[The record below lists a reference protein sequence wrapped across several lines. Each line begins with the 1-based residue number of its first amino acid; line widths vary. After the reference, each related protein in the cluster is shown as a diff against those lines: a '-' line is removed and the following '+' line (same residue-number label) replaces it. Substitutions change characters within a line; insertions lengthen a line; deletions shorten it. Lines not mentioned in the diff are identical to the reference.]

1 MSQWEWSVNTGNP
14 AQDQAMIAHHR
25 QQAAAQGM
33 QLDVQPS
40 PAGGFTLRAVQAGAP
55 GQQGFAPPPQQQGFA
70 APQQQAY
77 GAPAQQAY
85 GAPQQPYGAPQQ
97 QAYGAQPQGA
107 YGAPQGYGAP
117 AQAAAQPYV
126 PPPVQTPMGAAVAGG
141 VVAMGPG
148 ATADAGAMPLGEA
161 RVRYLRKV
169 YGLLTGAA
177 FVAILVGMLVTE
189 LSPTVKMKD
198 PYGHVV
204 AVPVL
209 VSILLGAPVLQYALF
224 GVLFVATIVASWMSK
239 VKYLNVVALMGVAAL
254 MGLDMAP
261 MVFIAQ
267 WKAAMGTTISTTPVT
282 STFIMVGLIFTSITG
297 YIFVT
302 RKDFSY
308 LGAALTMGFFVI
320 FGAGILAIFL
330 KSDIFSLA
338 VASAGAV
345 FSGVF
350 LLYVT
355 SYIFRN
361 SEMDDPVGD
370 ALALLVQLRNLFMF
384 LLRIFMSRD

>member
-1 MSQWEWSVNTGNP
+1 MSQWEWSVNTGNA
-14 AQDQAMIAHHR
+14 AQDQALIAQYR

-40 PAGGFTLRAVQAGAP
+40 PVGGWTIRAMQGGAP
-55 GQQGFAPPPQQQGFA
+55 PAAQGFAPPPQQQGFA
-70 APQQQAY
+70 PPQQAY
-77 GAPAQQAY
+77 GAPPQQGFAPPQQAY

-97 QAYGAQPQGA
+97 AYGAQQP
-107 YGAPQGYGAP
+107 YGAP
-117 AQAAAQPYV
+117 AQPAQPYV
-126 PPPVQTPMGAAVAGG
+126 PPPVQAPMAAMAGG
-141 VVAMGPG
+141 VAVMAPG
-148 ATADAGAMPLGEA
+148 ESAVGAPAMPLGEA

-169 YGLLTGAA
+169 YGLLTAAA
-177 FVAILVGMLVTE
+177 FVAILVGLVVTE

-204 AVPVL
+204 AVPLL

-224 GVLFVATIVASWMSK
+224 GVLFVGTIVASWMSK

-282 STFIMVGLIFTSITG
+282 STFVMVALIFTSITG

-330 KSDIFSLA
+330 HSDIFSLA
-338 VASAGAV
+338 VASAGAI